1 MTPKENLSLWGD
13 GESVSPE
20 TLKILKQQTF
30 DENQPGTILKDFQ
43 ILLDY
48 IGEKGIEVS
57 GINSFFPI
65 KLLAEINSLLSHPL
79 LIDLKRPSRNLIP
92 TFMDSIYF

>member
-65 KLLAEINSLLSHPL
+65 KLLAEINSLP
-79 LIDLKRPSRNLIP
+79 RCQNQ
-92 TFMDSIYF
+92 TFSVTTIFRQSSSTILE